1 MKKYF
6 ENVQTMEE
14 LKNTYRKLVFKL
26 NPDKGGNVEEFQSMQ
41 NQYEELFKILQS
53 KTTNKDEKNENINSF
68 KDIINALVKYDTIS
82 IYVLNT
88 WLWVEGVKFEDKE
101 IQDTLKSFGARYQ
114 KKSKKWY
121 WFEGIKESEKHGKYK
136 TLSWAEKTSKF
147 GCKQVQ
153 KGKKK
158 DEPKKLK

>member
-6 ENVQTMEE
+6 EGIKTLEE

-26 NPDKGGNVEEFQSMQ
+26 HPDKGGNVEEFQNMS
-41 NQYEELFKILQS
+41 NEYEELFKILQS
-53 KTTNKDEKNENINSF
+53 QSSNKDEQKENIESF
-68 KDIINALVKYDTIS
+68 KEIINSLVKYDTIT

-101 IQDTLKSFGARYQ
+101 IQEVLKSFGARYQ
-114 KKSKKWY
+114 KKSQKWY
-121 WFEGIKESEKHGKYK
+121 WFEGIKESEKCGRYK
-136 TLSWAEKTSKF
+136 TLSWNEKTSKF
-147 GCKQVQ
+147 GCSTIQ

-158 DEPKKLK
+158 DSPKKLK